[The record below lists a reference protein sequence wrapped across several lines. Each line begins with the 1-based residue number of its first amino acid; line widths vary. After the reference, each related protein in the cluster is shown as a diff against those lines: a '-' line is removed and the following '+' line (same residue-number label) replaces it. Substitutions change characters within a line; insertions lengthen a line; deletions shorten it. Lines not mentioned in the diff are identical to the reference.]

1 MRCFEYATRL
11 VVRLR
16 QPVLTTVVS
25 LRSGPRDLAFRE
37 CLDGKVVHER
47 RFDVVRLAAVDAA
60 TVLSLGPGGAALVG
74 LARGVD
80 LDVIG
85 CASREIQRY
94 TASQLARVIPEEV
107 AMHSSLFEKAEERGV
122 AKGLAKG
129 VAKGMALG
137 VRKGRVEQARRVCTA
152 FVMRHHPEAAARV
165 LPAIAACSN
174 LARLDRWTLRV
185 PEVTDAELVRLVT
198 ASASPRSGA
207 RRAPRL
213 TRRAQ
218 P

>member
-1 MRCFEYATRL
+1 VLQVPAARRDVDL
-11 VVRLR
+11 VL
-16 QPVLTTVVS
+16 L
-25 LRSGPRDLAFRE
+25 L
-37 CLDGKVVHER
+37 ER
-47 RFDVVRLAAVDAA
+47 RGERYVRHFDVVRLGDVDAA
-60 TVLSLGPGGAALVG
+60 TALSLGPGGAALVG

-85 CASREIQRY
+85 RASREGRY

-137 VRKGRVEQARRVCTA
+137 VRKGRIEQARRVCAA
-152 FVMRHHPEAAARV
+152 FVMRHHPEAAPRV
-165 LPAIAACSN
+165 LPAIEACSS

-185 PEVTDAELVRLVT
+185 PEVSGDELVRLVT
-198 ASASPRSGA
+198 APASSRSAA
-207 RRAPRL
+207 RRAPRPA
-213 TRRAQ
+213 RRATSR
-218 P
+218 